1 MLPYLLAVCLTT
13 LTTPGSAWAADAQF
27 RVIVGFGAVVA
38 AIPLVA
44 ACYAREVVPP
54 KEEPPPP
61 PRTSR
66 QPQGTYSE
74 VQSSDAAEEVDDGVA
89 DPPASLS
96 PAAALEGSAAA
107 AAVPRPPPP
116 AAAWLTLVGTGGTW
130 FLYDVCF
137 YSTSLFT
144 PQIVESI
151 FGDGDGVVT
160 VAWESLLV
168 TALGIPACAA
178 AIWVMGLR
186 GGRWLSIWG
195 FVFIAV
201 AFAGLAAALTAFPE
215 RSQAPGA
222 KLALLATLT
231 VALNGGPN
239 VSTYVLP
246 ASSFR
251 RAERGFFH
259 GLSAAAGKVGAALGA
274 FIFPPLVIQVGLA
287 NVLWMQVGVA
297 LLGAAV
303 SVAFLQP

>member
-13 LTTPGSAWAADAQF
+13 LTTPGSADAQF

-44 ACYAREVVPP
+44 ACYAREVAPP

-61 PRTSR
+61 PRTLR

-74 VQSSDAAEEVDDGVA
+74 VQTSDAVEVVDGAA
-89 DPPASLS
+89 DPPAPLF
-96 PAAALEGSAAA
+96 PAVALEGGAAAA
-107 AAVPRPPPP
+107 AAVQRPPFP
-116 AAAWLTLVGTGGTW
+116 AWLTLVGTGGTW
-130 FLYDVCF
+130 FLYDVVF

-151 FGDGDGVVT
+151 FGDGEGVVAI
-160 VAWESLLV
+160 AWESLLV

-201 AFAGLAAALTAFPE
+201 AFAGLAGALTAFPE

-246 ASSFR
+246 ASAFR
-251 RAERGFFH
+251 RAERGFYH
-259 GLSAAAGKVGAALGA
+259 GLSAAAGKAGAALGA